1 MAPHAAQLQ
10 PPASCSSNNEPH
22 DSYLQPQHAR
32 GPLSHLIGVHS
43 TETSLLQRKK
53 FGLRGCSPNA
63 CPWSTGHTYA
73 PSPRFHKAF
82 LNPLRREVSLSPF
95 LLFFFFPSRPSTGS
109 RAGTQRPPP
118 RTHLHAERAP
128 PPPTAA
134 QGPARTRAVTPARAC
149 GAPPA
154 AHLEDVLV
162 DGGPELQQRLLV
174 ELSTVDDP
182 HLLKESGLA
191 ALPGAQQQ
199 DFDQAPH
206 GPPLPGQHRVDLPA
220 PPPRLP
226 LRIAAPLLALPPR
239 LLSARGLGRQ
249 QAAAE
254 GAHHAGHGG
263 RATGAL
269 TTPPRPRAAPPA
281 SGGGRRDAGTRQEE
295 EQPGAKGRDRPFPL
309 ARRRRR
315 EAAGCG
321 RPGGGVAAGRGPQAL
336 PGEEA
341 PPPGS
346 GLREEP
352 RGRGA
357 EGGCPRA
364 PGPGFSRRRPP
375 PVPLRRD
382 GAGARRSPRPPQS
395 RSAAA
400 TALRKE
406 VPARPHPP
414 AGSAFDW
421 VSVVSLKTPR
431 IPLDKSP

>member
-1 MAPHAAQLQ
+1 M
-10 PPASCSSNNEPH
+10 
-22 DSYLQPQHAR
+22 
-32 GPLSHLIGVHS
+32 
-43 TETSLLQRKK
+43 
-53 FGLRGCSPNA
+53 
-63 CPWSTGHTYA
+63 
-73 PSPRFHKAF
+73 
-82 LNPLRREVSLSPF
+82 
-95 LLFFFFPSRPSTGS
+95 
-109 RAGTQRPPP
+109 
-118 RTHLHAERAP
+118 
-128 PPPTAA
+128 
-134 QGPARTRAVTPARAC
+134 
-149 GAPPA
+149 
-154 AHLEDVLV
+154 
-162 DGGPELQQRLLV
+162 
-174 ELSTVDDP
+174 DDP

-421 VSVVSLKTPR
+421 VAVVSLKTPR